1 MHGVL
6 LCYKNLIHFS
16 FRSSLEQREREAIVH
31 VKESMDIV
39 ETALMEKDQA
49 QIREQQLNH
58 EIARLKRAMET
69 IVREAGERTSREVMA
84 VREECNKSIDK
95 MATEIHKLEEVGIQ
109 LPYTTVVIPDLSAML
124 DNYANNILDIM
135 SI

>member
-1 MHGVL
+1 M
-6 LCYKNLIHFS
+6 
-16 FRSSLEQREREAIVH
+16 H

-49 QIREQQLNH
+49 QIREQQLSH

-95 MATEIHKLEEVGIQ
+95 MATEIQKLEEVKI
-109 LPYTTVVIPDLSAML
+109 
-124 DNYANNILDIM
+124 
-135 SI
+135 

>member
-1 MHGVL
+1 MGHCLVL
-6 LCYKNLIHFS
+6 HITFS
-16 FRSSLEQREREAIVH
+16 CSSSLEQREHEAIVH

-58 EIARLKRAMET
+58 EIARLKRAVET

-95 MATEIHKLEEVGIQ
+95 MATEIQKLEEVKI
-109 LPYTTVVIPDLSAML
+109 
-124 DNYANNILDIM
+124 
-135 SI
+135 

>member
-1 MHGVL
+1 M
-6 LCYKNLIHFS
+6 
-16 FRSSLEQREREAIVH
+16 H

-69 IVREAGERTSREVMA
+69 IVCEAGERTSREVMA

-95 MATEIHKLEEVGIQ
+95 MATEIHKLEEVRMII
-109 LPYTTVVIPDLSAML
+109 VIIYIIPVFLYYFITERA
-124 DNYANNILDIM
+124 
-135 SI
+135 

>member
-1 MHGVL
+1 MDCS
-6 LCYKNLIHFS
+6 LCYLLPLS
-16 FRSSLEQREREAIVH
+16 CSSSLEQREREAIVH

-69 IVREAGERTSREVMA
+69 IVCEAGERTSREVMA

-95 MATEIHKLEEVGIQ
+95 MATEIHKLEEVRMII
-109 LPYTTVVIPDLSAML
+109 VIIYIIPAFLYYFITERA
-124 DNYANNILDIM
+124 
-135 SI
+135 